1 MIANLYYDVKIAR
14 SQDAELCNSIHL
26 HKFAYIKIKLAQFV
40 FDQIGDQMMN
50 IDSIKITDAVE
61 EDLETNETNKNES
74 KNENGEKD
82 SDEDELDDDE
92 FEVDRILNVAAMD
105 GEVKYQ
111 VRWKGY
117 GSDEDS
123 WEPEWNLETARL
135 ILDKYIASHQDEVKK
150 AQDIVLTR
158 KKLRKRCGKQ
168 IKLQNKRNKLRRSS
182 SSEYSETAK
191 TMNIRDRRNDS
202 DSGED
207 YEVFK
212 KRKSRYRA
220 TRTKLGR
227 TKIAS
232 LSTNKE
238 DKPFSKDLSPKR
250 AKNAWLYDD
259 AEDADSDASEGSGG
273 AKKKDVFLHKTKENS
288 QLKENVATKK
298 SSMSLTT
305 AEEQCESNSDEKL
318 IVLLNKKQK
327 KKEEALPKVDVLE
340 ENYEPKVEFI
350 GIVQCHDGAVKVIY
364 TKKNETKA
372 HIVSVREAFE
382 IDGFGLVQYFISRC
396 EFGEPQSSKV

>member
-135 ILDKYIASHQDEVKK
+135 ILDKYIASHQDE
-150 AQDIVLTR
+150 
-158 KKLRKRCGKQ
+158 
-168 IKLQNKRNKLRRSS
+168 RNKLRRSS

-212 KRKSRYRA
+212 KRKR
-220 TRTKLGR
+220 
-227 TKIAS
+227 
-232 LSTNKE
+232 
-238 DKPFSKDLSPKR
+238 
-250 AKNAWLYDD
+250 
-259 AEDADSDASEGSGG
+259 
-273 AKKKDVFLHKTKENS
+273 
-288 QLKENVATKK
+288 
-298 SSMSLTT
+298 
-305 AEEQCESNSDEKL
+305 
-318 IVLLNKKQK
+318 
-327 KKEEALPKVDVLE
+327 
-340 ENYEPKVEFI
+340 
-350 GIVQCHDGAVKVIY
+350 
-364 TKKNETKA
+364 
-372 HIVSVREAFE
+372 
-382 IDGFGLVQYFISRC
+382 
-396 EFGEPQSSKV
+396 